1 VTVRPLTATDPV
13 PRCTCRLR
21 NDSET
26 FKLRREATRRVIEDA
41 AHTGVVRRDRYHTKT
56 SPRKCVTVLVPQPS
70 TSMSR
75 ATSEEGSVA
84 QWRHWR
90 TLKQLRRWPPLAIL
104 VQR

>member
-1 VTVRPLTATDPV
+1 MTVRPLTATDPV

-56 SPRKCVTVLVPQPS
+56 SPRKCVTMLVLRTIHLDEHGDQRRGVG
-70 TSMSR
+70 R
-75 ATSEEGSVA
+75 AMA
-84 QWRHWR
+84 
-90 TLKQLRRWPPLAIL
+90 TLAHS
-104 VQR
+104 